1 MRSVSLTDRDTP
13 SHTLQRWGR
22 WLTVTTGIIGILVL
36 VGWLFNIGILKRPIP
51 KLVAMNPVTALCF
64 VLSSFSLLV
73 FTRPNLTRQVKNMA
87 YAAAYLVMIAS
98 LVKMYGVISGIN
110 THIDSWLFPDR
121 IKADLL
127 GNISNRMAPNTALAF
142 LAMGVAILFINRRTK
157 GGRMPSQYIALF
169 ISAIGMLSLLGYIY
183 RVQAFY
189 GVLKYIPM
197 AIHTA
202 LCFLLLATAIFFA
215 HPRRGLMATFTGT
228 EAGATSA
235 QLLIPAAIFIPQ
247 ILGLFRLY
255 TAWQGVLSLELGTA
269 VLILFTMI
277 IFLIMVWFNIR
288 KLNKKE
294 NLRREAEL
302 RIQAVNKEL
311 EAFSYTVS
319 HDLRAPLRAIQGY
332 TQMLKEDYEGTI
344 DDEGKRII
352 EVVRFN
358 TTKMGMLIDDLLA
371 FARLGRKDVQKTMI
385 DMNELTRDVLS
396 ELNKSVDHH
405 AQVAITDLPAIY
417 GDHTLIR
424 QVMLNLIANALKYSS
439 KKENPAVWITSEEK
453 NHEIIFSV
461 KDNGAGFDMRFAD
474 KLFGVFQRLHAQE
487 EFDGTGIG
495 LAIVS
500 RIITKHGGK
509 VWAEGEVD
517 KGATFYFTLP
527 EN

>member
-1 MRSVSLTDRDTP
+1 MRSVSLTDRYILKH
-13 SHTLQRWGR
+13 SLQRWGR
-22 WLTVTTGIIGILVL
+22 WLTAATGIIGSLVL
-36 VGWLFNIGILKRPIP
+36 AGWLFNVGILKRPIP

-64 VLSSFSLLV
+64 VLSSFSL
-73 FTRPNLTRQVKNMA
+73 FTLTRSDITRQAKNIA
-87 YAAAYLVMIAS
+87 YAAAYLVIIIGT
-98 LVKMYGVISGIN
+98 VKMYGVVSGIN

-142 LAMGVAILFINRRTK
+142 LAVGVAILFINKTTK
-157 GGRMPSQYIALF
+157 GGRMPSQYIALL
-169 ISAIGMLSLLGYIY
+169 ISTIGMLSLLGYIY

-215 HPRRGLMATFTGT
+215 HPRRGLMAAFTST
-228 EAGATSA
+228 ETGATSA
-235 QLLIPAAIFIPQ
+235 RLLIPAAIFIPQ
-247 ILGLFRLY
+247 VLGLFRLY
-255 TAWQGVLSLELGTA
+255 TAWDGVFSLELGTA
-269 VLILFTMI
+269 ILILFTMI

-288 KLNKKE
+288 ELNKKE
-294 NLRREAEL
+294 IMRREAEL
-302 RIQAVNKEL
+302 RIQAANKEL

-332 TQMLKEDYEGTI
+332 TQMLKEDYESTI

-352 EVVRFN
+352 EVVRYN

-371 FARLGRKDVQKTMI
+371 FARLGRRDIQKTVV
-385 DMNELTRDVLS
+385 DMNELTSDVIA
-396 ELNKSVDHH
+396 ELNKSMEHR
-405 AQVAITDLPAIY
+405 AQITISELHPAY
-417 GDHTLIR
+417 GDHNLLR
-424 QVMLNLIANALKYSS
+424 QVMQNLVANALKYSS

-509 VWAEGEVD
+509 VWAEG
-517 KGATFYFTLP
+517 
-527 EN
+527 